1 MGIIGRMI
9 WKYLIDHMKLFFF
22 NEYDRRYYAFRIYC
36 CINMSNR
43 KFILFHDLPNMNVI
57 IVNKDNRNEEDLYA
71 ISSRNF

>member
-1 MGIIGRMI
+1 
-9 WKYLIDHMKLFFF
+9 
-22 NEYDRRYYAFRIYC
+22 
-36 CINMSNR
+36 MSNR